1 MVHFRQFETLHS
13 LGTVTSARLDRV
25 NAHYRFTKRI
35 EGSPQRIFDLVS
47 DMPNYGRWL
56 PGSPA
61 FGATTQVSPYPVRLG
76 TTYLDAGPL
85 GERPGTVTAF
95 EPPNYIAFH
104 QTHGLKFG
112 PLSGSV
118 DIHASY
124 RIEQEAGVARVI
136 RDLDLAI
143 ETPGLLR
150 LAKPLIAYAFRVE
163 NERTLA
169 QLKRYVEKGGVFAST
184 G

>member
-1 MVHFRQFETLHS
+1 
-13 LGTVTSARLDRV
+13 V
-25 NAHYRFTKRI
+25 NAHYRFVKRI

-95 EPPNYIAFH
+95 DPPNYIEFH
-104 QTHGLKFG
+104 QTHRLKLG
-112 PLSGSV
+112 PVSGSV

-124 RIEQEAGVARVI
+124 RIEQEAGTACVV

-143 ETPGLLR
+143 ETQGLAR
-150 LAKPLIAYAFRVE
+150 FAQPLIARAFRIE

-169 QLKRYVEKGGVFAST
+169 QLKRYVET
-184 G
+184 GKAAGRS